1 MTSGCR
7 LLILLS
13 VITINLPDISAQE
26 SMPDNVCVGE
36 TKFYRVD
43 PNPGSTY
50 IWWLDGKIQS
60 KFNGNEFYNTW
71 AVANTFFL
79 EVQEYSSEGCPGPVR
94 SCSIFVTPCLVIP
107 EAFSPNGDLINDVWN
122 ILNIERYPAV
132 EITVFNRWGQPVW
145 KSEAGYPFPW
155 DGKSNGKPLPV
166 DSYFYLIDLHNG
178 SKPIPGNVT
187 IVR

>member
-7 LLILLS
+7 FLILLFF
-13 VITINLPDISAQE
+13 ITINLVDSSAQE

-50 IWWLDGKIQS
+50 KWWINGIIQS
-60 KFNGNEFYNTW
+60 GFKGNEFYNTW
-71 AVANTFFL
+71 RTSNTFTL

-94 SCSIFVTPCLVIP
+94 SCRIFVTSCLVIP

-122 ILNIERYPAV
+122 ILNIEKYPAA
-132 EITVFNRWGQPVW
+132 EITLFNRWGQPVW
-145 KSEAGYPFPW
+145 KSELGYHFPW
-155 DGKSNGKPLPV
+155 DGKSKGKQLPV
-166 DSYFYLIDLHNG
+166 DSYFYLIELHNG
-178 SKPIPGNVT
+178 SKPLSGNVT